1 MAYTLLGQDFTPP
14 DLQAKVTGRAKY
26 AEDFRAEGM
35 LFCRL
40 LTSTMPHARVKIDA
54 TEALAMEGVVAVL
67 RAEDVPAAT
76 APAEPILTDEPLFVG
91 DRILAVAARSEAL
104 AQEAIDRIKVE
115 YEPLPYVIDPLASL
129 YPAGPDARTDGNV
142 ITGQGPS
149 TKLTSIKWTASDFA
163 AAGDALPLGAAGDE
177 WSYGDVDAGFAAAKY
192 VLDESFVTA
201 ALSHH
206 CLEPRSCMSYWQ
218 GDKCFVYG
226 STQSQTAV
234 MPNLARLAGV
244 EPDKLVYIAEYC
256 GGGFGSKINPYPVM
270 GVPIYMAKKVNA
282 PVMLRVS
289 RAEEALFGSSR
300 PAFQGR
306 IKMGFR
312 ADGRITA
319 VDLAIVQQNGPYS
332 GGGDLGA
339 AAGAVTLLYQPPAMR
354 YRGIRVSTN
363 TTPTGA
369 QRGPGQNQIAAAVEP
384 LLDKA
389 AKALGLDRV
398 ALRRIN
404 AADNSAKYDSAQGPV
419 TSAYQREALERGAA
433 AFNWEAR
440 RARSGQGQ
448 GSKVTGIGVG
458 QAFHAAGRGGLDGIV
473 RLTPDGKLHIH
484 CGVGNLGTFSYA
496 ATSRVAAEVLRVS
509 WDNCIIVR
517 GDSRLGLPFS
527 SPQSGSNTSFTMT
540 RATYAGAMDALT
552 KLKEIAAT
560 TLGGVADDYD
570 IGDETVFAK
579 TDRSKTLTYAAAAQ
593 RAVELGGRFS
603 GQEVPE
609 DVDAVT
615 KLGVAAIAGTGLIGV
630 AKDNVALT
638 GMVPAIAVGFV
649 EIELDKE
656 TGKIDIVDYLGVA
669 DCGTVLH
676 PMGLNAQIRSG
687 AVMGFGMGLSER
699 HIYDPQNGLPANVGL
714 YQAKPPSYLDVPSA
728 MQTLAVGIQDP
739 QNPVGSKGIGE
750 PVQGCA
756 TAAVLAAIADALG
769 GHYFNRTPV
778 LPDMIVNVAAGRAQS
793 HQPLQVSTA

>member
-1 MAYTLLGQDFTPP
+1 MAYTLLGHDFTPP
-14 DLQAKVTGRAKY
+14 DLRAKVTGRAKY
-26 AEDFRAEGM
+26 AEDFRADGM

-54 TEALAMEGVVAVL
+54 TDALAMDGVVAIL
-67 RAEDVPAAT
+67 TADDVPPAA
-76 APAEPILTDEPLFVG
+76 APAEPILTNEPLYVG
-91 DRILAVAARSEAL
+91 DRICAVAARSEEL
-104 AQEAIDRIKVE
+104 AQDAIDRIRVE
-115 YEPLPYVIDPLASL
+115 YEPLQYVIDPLASL
-129 YPAGPDARTDGNV
+129 FPAGPDARSDGNV
-142 ITGQGPS
+142 VTPQGLS
-149 TKLTSIKWTASDFA
+149 SIKWAASDFA
-163 AAGDALPLGAAGDE
+163 SAGDALPQGAPGVE
-177 WSYGDVDAGFAAAKY
+177 WSFGDLDAGFAQAAY

-206 CLEPRSCMSYWQ
+206 CLEPRSCMAYWQ
-218 GDKCFVYG
+218 GDKVFVYG

-244 EPDKLVYIAEYC
+244 EPDNVVYIGEFC
-256 GGGFGSKINPYPVM
+256 GGGFGSKINPYPAM
-270 GVPIYMAKKVNA
+270 GVPIYMAKKTGM
-282 PVMLRVS
+282 PVLMRVS

-319 VDLAIVQQNGPYS
+319 ADLYIVQQNGPYN
-332 GGGDLGA
+332 GGGDLGG
-339 AAGAVTLLYQPPAMR
+339 AAGAVSLIYQPLAMR
-354 YRGIRVSTN
+354 YRGVQVGTN

-369 QRGPGQNQIAAAVEP
+369 QRGPGQNQIAAALEP
-384 LLDKA
+384 LIDKA
-389 AKALGLDRV
+389 AKQLGLDRV
-398 ALRRIN
+398 AIRRVN
-404 AADNSAKYDSAQGPV
+404 AADNAARYDAQQGPV

-433 AFNWEAR
+433 AFDWENR
-440 RARSGQGQ
+440 RGRSGQAR

-473 RLTPDGKLHIH
+473 RLTTDGKLHIH

-496 ATSRVAAEVLRVS
+496 AVSRVAAEVLKMS
-509 WDNCIIVR
+509 WDNCVIER

-540 RATYAGAMDALT
+540 RATYAGAMDALA

-560 TLGGVADDYD
+560 TLGGTADDFD
-570 IGDETVFAK
+570 IEDETVFA
-579 TDRSKTLTYAAAAQ
+579 TADRTKSITYAAAAQ
-593 RAVELGGRFS
+593 RAIELGGRYS
-603 GQEVPE
+603 GTEVPE
-609 DVDAVT
+609 DINAVT
-615 KLGVAAIAGTGLIGV
+615 KSGVAAIAGSGLIGV
-630 AKDNVALT
+630 AKDNIAVT
-638 GMVPAIAVGFV
+638 GMVPAIAIGFV

-656 TGKIDIVDYLGVA
+656 TGKVDIIDYLGVA

-676 PMGLNAQIRSG
+676 PMGLSAQIRSG

-699 HIYDPQNGLPANVGL
+699 HIYDPQNGLPANVAL
-714 YQAKPPSYLDVPSA
+714 YQAKPASYLDVPSQ
-728 MQTLAVGIQDP
+728 MQTLAVDIEDP

-769 GHYFNRTPV
+769 GHYFNRVPV
-778 LPDMIVNVAAGRAQS
+778 LPDMIVNAASGRGQS
-793 HQPLQVSTA
+793 YKPLQVSTA

>member
-1 MAYTLLGQDFTPP
+1 MAYTLLGKDFTPP
-14 DLQAKVTGRAKY
+14 DLTAKVTGKAKY
-26 AEDFRAEGM
+26 AEDFRADGM

-54 TEALAMEGVVAVL
+54 SAALEMEGVVAVL
-67 RAEDVPAAT
+67 TADDVPPAT
-76 APAEPILTDEPLFVG
+76 APAEPILTNEPLYIG
-91 DRILAVAARSEAL
+91 DRILAVAARSEEL
-104 AQEAIDRIKVE
+104 AAEAIERIKVE

-129 YPAGPDARTDGNV
+129 FPAGPDARSDGNV
-142 ITGQGPS
+142 VTSQGVK
-149 TKLTSIKWTASDFA
+149 TIKWTAGDFS
-163 AAGDALPLGAAGDE
+163 AAGESTLPMGAAGAE
-177 WSYGDVDAGFAAAKY
+177 WSFGDVEAGFAAAKY

-201 ALSHH
+201 ALSHQ
-206 CLEPRSCMSYWQ
+206 CLEPRSCMAYWQ
-218 GDKCFVYG
+218 GDKVFVYG

-244 EPDKLVYIAEYC
+244 EPDNVVYIAEFC
-256 GGGFGSKINPYPVM
+256 GGGFGSKINPYPSM
-270 GVPIYMAKKVNA
+270 GVPIYLAKKTGM
-282 PVMLRVS
+282 PVLLRVN
-289 RAEEALFGSSR
+289 RHEEALFGSSR

-306 IKMGFR
+306 LRMGFR
-312 ADGRITA
+312 ADGRVLA
-319 VDLAIVQQNGPYS
+319 ADLSIVQQNGPYS

-339 AAGAVTLLYQPPAMR
+339 AAGAITLLYQPLAMR
-354 YRGIRVSTN
+354 YRGIQVSTN

-369 QRGPGQNQIAAAVEP
+369 QRGPGQNQIAAAIEP

-389 AKALGLDRV
+389 AKELGLDR
-398 ALRRIN
+398 LEIRRVN
-404 AADNSAKYDSAQGPV
+404 AAGNDAKYDSQQGPV

-433 AFNWEAR
+433 AFNWDER
-440 RARSGQGQ
+440 KSRSGQTR
-448 GSKVTGIGVG
+448 GSKVTGVGIG

-473 RLTPDGKLHIH
+473 RITPDGKLHIH
-484 CGVGNLGTFSYA
+484 CGVGNLGTYSYA
-496 ATSRVAAEVLRVS
+496 GVSRVAAEVLKVR
-509 WDNCIIVR
+509 WENCEIVR

-540 RATYAGAMDALT
+540 RATYAGAVDALA
-552 KLKEIAAT
+552 KLKEIAAA
-560 TLGGVADDYD
+560 TLGGAADDYD
-570 IGDETVFAK
+570 VADETVFAK
-579 TDRSKTLTYAAAAQ
+579 ADRSRNMTYAAAAQ
-593 RAVELGGRFS
+593 RAIDLGGKFS

-609 DVDAVT
+609 DVNAVT
-615 KLGVAAIAGTGLIGV
+615 KSGVAVIAGSGLIGV

-638 GMVPAIAVGFV
+638 GMVPAIAVGFI

-687 AVMGFGMGLSER
+687 AVMGFGMGMSER

-714 YQAKPPSYLDVPSA
+714 IQAKPASYLDVPSH
-728 MQTLAVGIQDP
+728 MQTLAVDINDP

-750 PVQGCA
+750 PVEGCA
-756 TAAVLAAIADALG
+756 TAAVLAAISDALG
-769 GHYFNRTPV
+769 GHYFNRAPV
-778 LPDMIVNVAAGRAQS
+778 LPDMIVNAAAGRAQS

>member
-1 MAYTLLGQDFTPP
+1 MAYTLLGHDFTPP
-14 DLQAKVTGRAKY
+14 DLRAKVTGRAKY
-26 AEDFRAEGM
+26 AEDFRADGM

-54 TEALAMEGVVAVL
+54 TEALAMDGVVAVL
-67 RAEDVPAAT
+67 TADDLPPVPA
-76 APAEPILTDEPLFVG
+76 PGEPILTN
-91 DRILAVAARSEAL
+91 
-104 AQEAIDRIKVE
+104 
-115 YEPLPYVIDPLASL
+115 EPLPYVIDPLASL
-129 YPAGPDARTDGNV
+129 FPAGPNARTDGNV
-142 ITGQGPS
+142 VTGQGV
-149 TKLTSIKWTASDFA
+149 TSVKWTAGDFA
-163 AAGDALPLGAAGDE
+163 AAGDALPMGAAGAE
-177 WSYGDVDAGFAAAKY
+177 WSFGDVDAGFAAAKY

-206 CLEPRSCMSYWQ
+206 CLEPRSCMAYWQ
-218 GDKCFVYG
+218 GDKLFVYG

-234 MPNLARLAGV
+234 VPNLARLAGI
-244 EPDKLVYIAEYC
+244 EPNNLVYIAEYC
-256 GGGFGSKINPYPVM
+256 GGGFGSKINAYPVM
-270 GVPIYMAKKVNA
+270 GVPIYMAKKTGT
-282 PVMLRVS
+282 PVLMRVS
-289 RAEEALFGSSR
+289 RTEEGLFGSSR

-306 IKMGFR
+306 VKVGFR

-319 VDLAIVQQNGPYS
+319 VDLSIVQQNGPYS

-339 AAGAVTLLYQPPAMR
+339 AAGSISLLYQPPAMR
-354 YRGIRVSTN
+354 YRGIQVSTN

-369 QRGPGQNQIAAAVEP
+369 QRGPGQNQIAAAFEP

-389 AKALGLDRV
+389 AKALGVDRV

-404 AADNSAKYDSAQGPV
+404 AADNNAKYDSMQGPV

-433 AFNWEAR
+433 AFGWDAR
-440 RARSGQGQ
+440 QARSGQVR

-473 RLTPDGKLHIH
+473 RITPDGKLHIH

-496 ATSRVAAEVLRVS
+496 ATSRVAAEVLKAS
-509 WDNCIIVR
+509 WDNCIIER
-517 GDSRLGLPFS
+517 GDTRLGLAFS
-527 SPQSGSNTSFTMT
+527 SAQSGSNTSFTMT
-540 RATYAGAMDALT
+540 RATYAGAMDALA

-560 TLGGVADDYD
+560 TLGGSAADYDVAD
-570 IGDETVFAK
+570 ERVFAK
-579 TDRSKTLTYAAAAQ
+579 QDATRGLTYAAAAQ
-593 RAVELGGRFS
+593 RAIELGGRFS

-609 DVDAVT
+609 DINSVT
-615 KLGVAAIAGTGLIGV
+615 KAGVAVIAGTGLIGV

-638 GMVPAIAVGFV
+638 GMVPAIAVGFI

-656 TGKIDIVDYLGVA
+656 TGKVDIVDYLGVA

-676 PMGLNAQIRSG
+676 PMGLSAQIRSG

-714 YQAKPPSYLDVPSA
+714 YQAKPPSYLDVPSH
-728 MQTLAVGIQDP
+728 MQTLAVDINDP

-750 PVQGCA
+750 PVEGCA
-756 TAAVLAAIADALG
+756 TAAVLAAISDALG
-769 GHYFNRTPV
+769 GHYFNRAPV
-778 LPDMIVNVAAGRAQS
+778 LPDMIVNAAAGRAQS

>member
-1 MAYTLLGQDFTPP
+1 
-14 DLQAKVTGRAKY
+14 
-26 AEDFRAEGM
+26 
-35 LFCRL
+35 
-40 LTSTMPHARVKIDA
+40 
-54 TEALAMEGVVAVL
+54 MEGVVAVL

>member
-1 MAYTLLGQDFTPP
+1 MAYTLLGHDFTPP

-26 AEDFRAEGM
+26 AEDFRADGM

-40 LTSTMPHARVKIDA
+40 LTSTMPHARVKVDA

-67 RAEDVPAAT
+67 TADDVPAAT
-76 APAEPILTDEPLFVG
+76 APAEPILTNEPMFVG
-91 DRILAVAARSEAL
+91 DRILAVAARSEEL

-129 YPAGPDARTDGNV
+129 FPAGPDARTDGNV
-142 ITGQGPS
+142 VTAQGL
-149 TKLTSIKWTASDFA
+149 KSIKWTAGDFA
-163 AAGDALPLGAAGDE
+163 AAGDALPQGAPGVE
-177 WSYGDVDAGFAAAKY
+177 WSFGDLDAGFAQAKY

-206 CLEPRSCMSYWQ
+206 CLEPRSCMAYWQ
-218 GDKCFVYG
+218 GDKVFIYG
-226 STQSQTAV
+226 STQSQSAV

-244 EPDKLVYIAEYC
+244 EPDNLVYIAEFC
-256 GGGFGSKINPYPVM
+256 GGGFGSKINPYPAM
-270 GVPIYMAKKVNA
+270 GVPIYMAKKTGM
-282 PVMLRVS
+282 PVLMRVS

-306 IKMGFR
+306 IRMGFR
-312 ADGRITA
+312 ADGRVTA
-319 VDLAIVQQNGPYS
+319 ADLYIVQQNGPYN
-332 GGGDLGA
+332 GGGDLGG
-339 AAGAVTLLYQPPAMR
+339 AAGAVSLVYQPLAMR
-354 YRGIRVSTN
+354 YRGVQVSTN

-369 QRGPGQNQIAAAVEP
+369 QRGPGQNQIAAALEP
-384 LLDKA
+384 LIDKA
-389 AKALGLDRV
+389 AKELGLDRV
-398 ALRRIN
+398 AIRRVN
-404 AADNSAKYDSAQGPV
+404 AADNSAKYDSQQGPV

-433 AFNWEAR
+433 AFDWEAR
-440 RARSGQGQ
+440 KQRSGQAR

-496 ATSRVAAEVLRVS
+496 ATSRVAAEVLKMS
-509 WDNCIIVR
+509 WDNCIIER

-540 RATYAGAMDALT
+540 RATYAGAMDALA
-552 KLKEIAAT
+552 KLKEIAAAS
-560 TLGGVADDYD
+560 LGGVADDYD
-570 IGDETVFAK
+570 VENETVFAK
-579 TDRSKTLTYAAAAQ
+579 ADRSRSLTYAAAAQ
-593 RAVELGGRFS
+593 RAIELGGRYS
-603 GQEVPE
+603 AQEVPE
-609 DVDAVT
+609 DINAVT
-615 KLGVAAIAGTGLIGV
+615 KSGVAALAGSGLIGV
-630 AKDNVALT
+630 AKDNIAVT

-656 TGKIDIVDYLGVA
+656 TGKIDIIDYLGVA

-676 PMGLNAQIRSG
+676 PQGLRAQIRSG
-687 AVMGFGMGLSER
+687 AIMGFGMGVSER
-699 HIYDPQNGLPANVGL
+699 HIYDPQNGLPGNVGL
-714 YQAKPPSYLDVPSA
+714 IQAKPASYLDVPSH
-728 MQTLAVGIQDP
+728 METLAVDIQDP

-769 GHYFNRTPV
+769 GHYFNRVPV
-778 LPDMIVNVAAGRAQS
+778 LPDMIVNAAAGRGQS
-793 HQPLQVSTA
+793 HKPLQVSTA

>member
-1 MAYTLLGQDFTPP
+1 MAYTLLGHDFTPP

-26 AEDFRAEGM
+26 AEDFRADGM

-54 TEALAMEGVVAVL
+54 SEALAMDGVVAVL
-67 RAEDVPAAT
+67 TADDVPPAA
-76 APAEPILTDEPLFVG
+76 APAEPILTNEPLFVG

-129 YPAGPDARTDGNV
+129 FPAGPDARTDGNV
-142 ITGQGPS
+142 VTAQGVKS
-149 TKLTSIKWTASDFA
+149 VKWTAGDFA
-163 AAGDALPLGAAGDE
+163 AAGDALPMGAAGAE
-177 WSYGDVDAGFAAAKY
+177 WSFGDLDAGFAAAKY

-206 CLEPRSCMSYWQ
+206 CLEPRSCMAYWQ
-218 GDKCFVYG
+218 GDKVFVYG

-234 MPNLARLAGV
+234 VPSLARLAGV

-256 GGGFGSKINPYPVM
+256 GGGFGSKINAYPVM
-270 GVPIYMAKKVNA
+270 GVPIYMAKKAGA

-319 VDLAIVQQNGPYS
+319 VDLTIVQQNGPYT
-332 GGGDLGA
+332 GGGDLGG
-339 AAGAVTLLYQPPAMR
+339 AAGSVSLLYQPPAMR
-354 YRGIRVSTN
+354 YRGIQVATN

-369 QRGPGQNQIAAAVEP
+369 QRGPGQNQIAGAIEP

-389 AKALGLDRV
+389 AKALGVDRV

-419 TSAYQREALERGAA
+419 TSAHQREALDRGAA
-433 AFNWEAR
+433 AFDWEAR
-440 RARSGQGQ
+440 KARSGQTR
-448 GSKVTGIGVG
+448 GSKVTGIGIG

-473 RLTPDGKLHIH
+473 RITPDGKLHIH

-496 ATSRVAAEVLRVS
+496 STSRVAAEVLKVS
-509 WDNCIIVR
+509 WDNCIIER
-517 GDSRLGLPFS
+517 GDTRLGLPFS

-540 RATYAGAMDALT
+540 RATYAGAMDALA

-560 TLGGVADDYD
+560 TLGGSADDYD
-570 IGDETVFAK
+570 VADERVVAK
-579 TDRSKTLTYAAAAQ
+579 QDATRNMTFAAAAT
-593 RAVELGGRFS
+593 RAIELGGRFS

-609 DVDAVT
+609 DINVVT

-630 AKDNVALT
+630 AKDNAALT
-638 GMVPAIAVGFV
+638 GTVPAIAVGFI

-656 TGKIDIVDYLGVA
+656 TGRVEIVDYLGVA

-714 YQAKPPSYLDVPSA
+714 YQAKPPSYLDVPSS
-728 MQTLAVGIQDP
+728 MKTLAVDINDP

-750 PVQGCA
+750 PVEGCA
-756 TAAVLAAIADALG
+756 TAAVLAAVADALG

-778 LPDMIVNVAAGRAQS
+778 LPDMIVNAAAGRAQS
-793 HQPLQVSTA
+793 YQPLQVSTA

>member
-1 MAYTLLGQDFTPP
+1 MAYTLLGHDFTPP
-14 DLQAKVTGRAKY
+14 DLHAKVTGRAKY
-26 AEDFRAEGM
+26 AEDFRADGL

-54 TEALAMEGVVAVL
+54 AEALAMDGVVAIL
-67 RAEDVPAAT
+67 TADDVPPAA
-76 APAEPILTDEPLFVG
+76 APAEPILTNEPMFVG
-91 DRILAVAARSEAL
+91 DRILAVAARSEEL

-129 YPAGPDARTDGNV
+129 FPAGPDARTDGNV
-142 ITGQGPS
+142 VVPGQGVKP
-149 TKLTSIKWTASDFA
+149 IKWTAADFA
-163 AAGDALPLGAAGDE
+163 AAGDALPMGTPGVE
-177 WSYGDVDAGFAAAKY
+177 WSFGDVEGGFAQAQY

-206 CLEPRSCMSYWQ
+206 CLEPRSCMAYWQ
-218 GDKCFVYG
+218 GDKVFIYG

-244 EPDKLVYIAEYC
+244 EPDNVVYIAEFC
-256 GGGFGSKINPYPVM
+256 GGGFGSKINPYPAM
-270 GVPIYMAKKVNA
+270 GVPIYMAKKTGT
-282 PVMLRVS
+282 PVLMRVS

-306 IKMGFR
+306 IKIGFR

-319 VDLAIVQQNGPYS
+319 VDLAIVQQNGPYN
-332 GGGDLGA
+332 GGGDLGG
-339 AAGAVTLLYQPPAMR
+339 AAGAVSLIYQPLAMR
-354 YRGIRVSTN
+354 YRGVQVSTN

-384 LLDKA
+384 LIDKA

-398 ALRRIN
+398 AIRRVN
-404 AADNSAKYDSAQGPV
+404 AADNAAKYDSQQGPV
-419 TSAYQREALERGAA
+419 TSAYQREALDRGAA
-433 AFNWEAR
+433 AFGWEAR
-440 RARSGQGQ
+440 KARSGALR
-448 GSKVTGIGVG
+448 GSKVTGIGLG

-496 ATSRVAAEVLRVS
+496 ATSRVAAEVLKTS
-509 WDNCIIVR
+509 WNNCVIER

-540 RATYAGAMDALT
+540 RATYAGAMDALA
-552 KLKEIAAT
+552 KLKDIAAA
-560 TLGGVADDYD
+560 TLGGAAVDYD
-570 IGDETVFAK
+570 VENETVFAK
-579 TDRSKTLTYAAAAQ
+579 ADRSRSMTYAAAAA
-593 RAVELGGRFS
+593 RAIELGGRFS
-603 GQEVPE
+603 GHEVPE
-609 DVDAVT
+609 DVNAVT
-615 KLGVAAIAGTGLIGV
+615 KSGVAAIAGSGLIGV
-630 AKDNVALT
+630 AKDNIAVT
-638 GMVPAIAVGFV
+638 GMVPAIAIGFV
-649 EIELDKE
+649 EIELDRE
-656 TGKIDIVDYLGVA
+656 TGKVDIIDYLGVA

-714 YQAKPPSYLDVPSA
+714 INAKPASYLDVPSQ
-728 MQTLAVGIQDP
+728 MRTLAVDIEDP
-739 QNPVGSKGIGE
+739 QNPVGAKGIGE

-756 TAAVLAAIADALG
+756 TAAVMAAIADALG
-769 GHYFNRTPV
+769 GHYFNRVPV
-778 LPDMIVNVAAGRAQS
+778 LPDMIVNAAAGREQS
-793 HQPLQVSTA
+793 HGPLSVSTA

>member
-1 MAYTLLGQDFTPP
+1 MAYTLLGHDFTPP
-14 DLQAKVTGRAKY
+14 DLAAKVTGKAKY
-26 AEDFRAEGM
+26 AEDFRADGM

-40 LTSTMPHARVKIDA
+40 LTSTMPHARVRIDA
-54 TEALAMEGVVAVL
+54 SEALAMEGVVAVL
-67 RAEDVPAAT
+67 TADDVPPAT
-76 APAEPILTDEPLFVG
+76 APAEPILTNEPLYVG
-91 DRILAVAARSEAL
+91 DRILAVAARSEEL

-129 YPAGPDARTDGNV
+129 FPAGPDARTDGNAV
-142 ITGQGPS
+142 VPGQGV
-149 TKLTSIKWTASDFA
+149 KQIKWTAGDFA
-163 AAGDALPLGAAGDE
+163 AAGDALPLGAAGAE
-177 WSYGDVDAGFAAAKY
+177 WSFGDVDAGFAAAKY

-206 CLEPRSCMSYWQ
+206 CLEPRSCMAYWQ
-218 GDKCFVYG
+218 GDKVFVYG

-244 EPDKLVYIAEYC
+244 EPDNLVYIGEFC

-270 GVPIYMAKKVNA
+270 GVPIYMAKKTGL
-282 PVMLRVS
+282 PVLMRVS
-289 RAEEALFGSSR
+289 RAEESLFGSSR

-312 ADGRITA
+312 EDGRVTA
-319 VDLAIVQQNGPYS
+319 VDLYIVQQNGPYN
-332 GGGDLGA
+332 GGGDLGG
-339 AAGAVTLLYQPPAMR
+339 AAGAVSLIYQPLAMR
-354 YRGIRVSTN
+354 YRGVQVSTN

-369 QRGPGQNQIAAAVEP
+369 QRGPGQNQIAAALEP
-384 LLDKA
+384 LVDKA
-389 AKALGLDRV
+389 AKALNLDRV
-398 ALRRIN
+398 AIRRVN
-404 AADNSAKYDSAQGPV
+404 AAGNDAKYDSQQGPV

-433 AFNWEAR
+433 AFNWEQR
-440 RARSGQGQ
+440 KARSGQAR

-496 ATSRVAAEVLRVS
+496 ATSRVAAEVLKMS
-509 WDNCIIVR
+509 WDNCIIER

-527 SPQSGSNTSFTMT
+527 SPQSGSNTSFTMS
-540 RATYAGAMDALT
+540 RATYAGAMDALA
-552 KLKEIAAT
+552 KLKEIAAAA
-560 TLGGVADDYD
+560 LGGAADDYD
-570 IGDETVFAK
+570 VESETVFAK
-579 TDRSKTLTYAAAAQ
+579 SDRTKSITYAAAAQ
-593 RAVELGGRFS
+593 RAIELGGRYA

-609 DVDAVT
+609 DVNAVT
-615 KLGVAAIAGTGLIGV
+615 KAGVAAIAGSGLIGV
-630 AKDNVALT
+630 AKDNVAVT
-638 GMVPAIAVGFV
+638 GMVPAIAIGFV
-649 EIELDKE
+649 EIELDRE

-699 HIYDPQNGLPANVGL
+699 HIYDPQNGLPANVAF
-714 YQAKPPSYLDVPSA
+714 YQAKPPSYLDVPSS
-728 MQTLAVGIQDP
+728 MQTLAVDIQDP
-739 QNPVGSKGIGE
+739 QNPVGAKGIGE

-756 TAAVLAAIADALG
+756 TAAVLAAVADALG
-769 GHYFNRTPV
+769 GHYFNRMPV
-778 LPDMIVNVAAGRAQS
+778 LPDMIVNAAAGREQS
-793 HQPLQVSTA
+793 YKPLQVSTA